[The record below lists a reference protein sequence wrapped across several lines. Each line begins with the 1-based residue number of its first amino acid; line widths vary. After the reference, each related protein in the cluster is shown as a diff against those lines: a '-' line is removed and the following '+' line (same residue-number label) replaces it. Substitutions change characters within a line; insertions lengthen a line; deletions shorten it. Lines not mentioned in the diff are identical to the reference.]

1 VSNSAA
7 LVKESIWRDKDFRR
21 LPRLSQ
27 CTYQQLLA
35 QKEIDRAGLF
45 RLHTRS
51 LLRGCEELTEEQLYI
66 DLEMLEIGRFLF
78 VDPDTDEGFIR
89 SYMRTFNV
97 AKYPQ
102 YLANAIKGARMV
114 ESLKI
119 RHEVAL
125 ELQRLKVTVASD
137 AAAEI
142 HNPEQCPHC
151 DGTVPAPCD
160 DVPAPFTVPAPSS
173 GSTRS
178 SEVALV
184 STSVGE
190 QQPSEFCPKHPNG
203 TEKNCFACGQ
213 ARRDYPELMAVF
225 EQCRR
230 EAAAATR
237 QAAIDD
243 CLVCD
248 EFGDITFDDSVRKC
262 DHQAAAHA

>member
-1 VSNSAA
+1 MSNGAA

-21 LPRLSQ
+21 LPRMAQ

-51 LLRGCEELTEEQLYI
+51 LLRGCEELTEEQLYV

-102 YLANAIKGARMV
+102 YLANAVKGARMV

-125 ELQRLKVTVASD
+125 ELHRLKVKVAAD
-137 AAAEI
+137 AADEI

-151 DGTVPAPCD
+151 DSTVPAQSEV
-160 DVPAPFTVPAPSS
+160 VPERFTVRAPCS
-173 GSTRS
+173 GSTSS
-178 SEVALV
+178 SEVPLV
-184 STSVGE
+184 SNHLGE
-190 QQPSEFCPKHPNG
+190 PPSEFCPKHPSG

-213 ARRDYPELMAVF
+213 ARRDYPAAQAKWDEQQRALAAWRRQVLIDACEL
-225 EQCRR
+225 
-230 EAAAATR
+230 
-237 QAAIDD
+237 
-243 CLVCD
+243 CD

-262 DHQAAAHA
+262 DHQAAAHG

>member
-1 VSNSAA
+1 MTNGAA

-21 LPRLSQ
+21 LPRLAQ

-35 QKEIDRAGLF
+35 QKEVDRAGLM

-51 LLRGCEELTEEQLYI
+51 ILRGCEELTEDQLFV
-66 DLEMLEIGRFLF
+66 DLEVLEIGRFVFVDDETDELF
-78 VDPDTDEGFIR
+78 VR

-102 YLANAIKGARMV
+102 YLANAVKGARMV

-125 ELQRLKVTVASD
+125 ELHRLKVKVATE
-137 AAAEI
+137 AAIEI

-151 DGTVPAPCD
+151 DRTVQAPDDGVPEQFTVPAPC
-160 DVPAPFTVPAPSS
+160 S
-173 GSTRS
+173 GSTSS
-178 SEVALV
+178 SEVTLV

-190 QQPSEFCPKHPNG
+190 PPSEFCKAHPTG

-213 ARRDYPELMAVF
+213 SRRDYPAAKAKWD
-225 EQCRR
+225 EQQRAL
-230 EAAAATR
+230 AAWQR
-237 QAAIDD
+237 QVQIDA
-243 CLVCD
+243 CNLCD

-262 DHQAAAHA
+262 DHQEAVHA